1 MKTEIEDGSRRPTTN
16 YDHYEVIDDGFTL
29 LTRGKQTGDPAVL
42 QVCHKHIQPM
52 NEPKTNVSVK
62 GRTLNM
68 SFNNQK
74 IELQN
79 QMVH

>member
-42 QVCHKHIQPM
+42 QVC
-52 NEPKTNVSVK
+52 
-62 GRTLNM
+62 
-68 SFNNQK
+68 QK
-74 IELQN
+74 AYSTSAKLKIKAGEDG
-79 QMVH
+79 